1 MDSIRQIS
9 ISQMAIVSTG
19 NQMMSREEGTIE
31 TGPIYLLTNDSP
43 LDSWLGKLTCLMRL
57 KRVYSIC
64 SAAVSVAMHFVGGPW
79 AELIQFCLQRSRAYW
94 IGKGVNFIIIFCYMQ
109 IFHRY
114 MHSCFGY
121 YREGKRRSLW
131 LVEHNPS
138 YFGTIEG
145 KQQHQQQQRFYKGVE
160 PNSEMV
166 VVIIVRWGMFLQLL
180 QSRQSLGDDRETN
193 Y

>member
-109 IFHRY
+109 IFPRY
-114 MHSCFGY
+114 M
-121 YREGKRRSLW
+121 
-131 LVEHNPS
+131 
-138 YFGTIEG
+138 
-145 KQQHQQQQRFYKGVE
+145 
-160 PNSEMV
+160 
-166 VVIIVRWGMFLQLL
+166 QLL
-180 QSRQSLGDDRETN
+180 RVLSGGQAAFVVASRTQSFLFRDNWRKTTTPTTTTLLQGSGTKLRDGGGDNCPLRDVPTTPPV
-193 Y
+193 